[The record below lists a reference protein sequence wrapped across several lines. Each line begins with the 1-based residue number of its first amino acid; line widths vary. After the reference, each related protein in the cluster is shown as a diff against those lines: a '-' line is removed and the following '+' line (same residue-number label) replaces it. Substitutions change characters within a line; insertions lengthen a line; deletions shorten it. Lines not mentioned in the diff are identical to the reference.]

1 MKAQI
6 HYTLLFLL
14 GSIGQLMA
22 QQLPNFTIYRDQW
35 NVINPA
41 ALSNNYIINELN
53 YTVGG
58 SYRRNWF
65 NVNDAPQTQ
74 ILNFEMVWEDR
85 NAVIGAHVI
94 NDRTG
99 KLGQTGFYG
108 NYAYI
113 LDMGGRTDRALVIGL
128 GAGLVQYAAKLS
140 EIDFPDLANRPSIND
155 NLMYPDFSLGA
166 FFYEEDSYYLGLSV
180 PQVFGLDTRF
190 VAENGRYDVKRL
202 PHIYAVAGTYIN
214 SFLGNSTSFFELSG
228 WARYVP
234 NAPLSLD
241 LNGRWQ
247 ISELYWAGVGLGGA
261 LGQKEF
267 TGSVKVETGFVL
279 GEQVRLENGQFK
291 IGFAYDQPL
300 VAPLGRYFGGALE
313 VHLLYSWWR

>member
-1 MKAQI
+1 MKIQHLFI
-6 HYTLLFLL
+6 GILLL
-14 GSIGQLMA
+14 SAVQLSA

-53 YTVGG
+53 FTVGG
-58 SYRRNWF
+58 AYRRNWL

-74 ILNFEMVWEDR
+74 ILNFEMVLDDR
-85 NAVIGAHVI
+85 NAVFGAHVI

-113 LDMGGRTDRALVIGL
+113 LDMGGRSDRALVIGL
-128 GAGLVQYAAKLS
+128 GAGLVQYGAKLS
-140 EIDFPDLANRPSIND
+140 EIDFPDLANRPGIDD

-166 FFYEEDSYYLGLSV
+166 FFYEEDQYYLGVSI

-190 VAENGRYDVKRL
+190 VSENGRYDVKRL
-202 PHIYAVAGTYIN
+202 PHVYAVAGKYFDT
-214 SFLGNSTSFFELSG
+214 FLGNSTSFLETSG
-228 WARYVP
+228 WLRYVP
-234 NAPLSLD
+234 NAPISVD
-241 LNGRWQ
+241 LNARLQ
-247 ISELYWAGVGLGGA
+247 ISELYWAGIGVGGA
-261 LGQKEF
+261 FGQKLS
-267 TGSVKVETGFVL
+267 GSVRLETGFVL
-279 GEQVRLENGQFK
+279 GEQVRIENGQFK

-300 VAPLGRYFGGALE
+300 VEPLPRYFGGAFE
-313 VHLLYSWWR
+313 VHLLYSWWK

>member
-1 MKAQI
+1 MKIQ
-6 HYTLLFLL
+6 HLLIGILL
-14 GSIGQLMA
+14 LSAVQLSA

-53 YTVGG
+53 FTVGG
-58 SYRRNWF
+58 AYRRNWL
-65 NVNDAPQTQ
+65 NVNDAPETQ
-74 ILNFEMVWEDR
+74 ILNFEMVLEDR
-85 NAVIGAHVI
+85 NAVFGAHVI

-99 KLGQTGFYG
+99 KLGQTGFYA

-128 GAGLVQYAAKLS
+128 GAGLVQYGAKLS
-140 EIDFPDLANRPSIND
+140 EIDFPDLSNRPSIDD

-166 FFYEEDSYYLGLSV
+166 FFYEEDEYYLGVSI

-202 PHIYAVAGTYIN
+202 PHVYAVAGKYIN
-214 SFLGNSTSFFELSG
+214 SFLGNSTSFFEVSG

-241 LNGRWQ
+241 INGRWQ
-247 ISELYWAGVGLGGA
+247 ISELYWAGLGLGTA
-261 LGQKEF
+261 FGQKLS
-267 TGSVKVETGFVL
+267 GSARLETGFVL
-279 GEQVRLENGQFK
+279 GEQVRIENGQFK
-291 IGFAYDQPL
+291 IGLAYDQPL
-300 VAPLGRYFGGALE
+300 ITPLSRYFGGAFE
-313 VHLLYSWWR
+313 VHLLYSWWK

>member
-1 MKAQI
+1 MKVLI
-6 HYTLLFLL
+6 HFIFICCCAAT
-14 GSIGQLMA
+14 QLTA

-41 ALSNNYIINELN
+41 ALSNNYIINEMN
-53 YTVGG
+53 YTIGG
-58 SYRRNWF
+58 SYRRNWL
-65 NVNDAPQTQ
+65 NVKDAPQTQ

-140 EIDFPDLANRPSIND
+140 EIDFPDLSNRPSIND

-166 FFYEEDSYYLGLSV
+166 FFYEEDNYYLGVSV

-190 VAENGRYDVKRL
+190 VSENGRYDVKRL
-202 PHIYAVAGTYIN
+202 PHIYAVAGKYIN

-234 NAPLSLD
+234 NAPFSLD
-241 LNGRWQ
+241 VNGRWQ
-247 ISELYWAGVGLGGA
+247 ISELYWVGLGMGVA
-261 LGQKEF
+261 AGQEQL

-291 IGFAYDQPL
+291 LGFAYEQPYI
-300 VAPLGRYFGGALE
+300 APLGRYFGGALE

>member
-1 MKAQI
+1 MKIQHLFI
-6 HYTLLFLL
+6 VILLL
-14 GSIGQLMA
+14 SAVQLSA

-53 YTVGG
+53 FTVGG
-58 SYRRNWF
+58 AYRRNWL
-65 NVNDAPQTQ
+65 NVNDAPETQ
-74 ILNFEMVWEDR
+74 ILNFEMVLEDR
-85 NAVIGAHVI
+85 NAVFGAHVI

-128 GAGLVQYAAKLS
+128 GAGLVQYGAKLS
-140 EIDFPDLANRPSIND
+140 EIDFPDLANRPSIDD

-166 FFYEEDSYYLGLSV
+166 FFYEEDEYYLGVSI

-202 PHIYAVAGTYIN
+202 PHVYAVAGKYIN
-214 SFLGNSTSFFELSG
+214 SFLGNSTSFFEVSG

-234 NAPLSLD
+234 NAPLSVD
-241 LNGRWQ
+241 INGRWQ
-247 ISELYWAGVGLGGA
+247 ISELYWAGLGFGTA
-261 LGQKEF
+261 FGQKL
-267 TGSVKVETGFVL
+267 TGSARLETGFVL
-279 GEQVRLENGQFK
+279 GEQVRIENGQFK
-291 IGFAYDQPL
+291 IGLAYDQPL
-300 VAPLGRYFGGALE
+300 VTPLSRYFGGAFE
-313 VHLLYSWWR
+313 VHLLYSWWK